1 MLNVGCSLLV
11 VRSSKLI
18 LQSSSFFGAT
28 AGGFVEKFSG
38 AFERSRQFPPR
49 GFEFFFLLVQR
60 IARRRGRQAEYFAGA
75 IQRKLDVRA
84 DVFPAEPVRSEERRV
99 GEEGR

>member
-1 MLNVGCSLLV
+1 MLKVGRSLLD

-18 LQSSSFFGAT
+18 LQSSSFFGAA
-28 AGGFVEKFSG
+28 AGRFIEQFAG

-60 IARRRGRQAEYFAGA
+60 IARRRGWQAEDFAGA

-84 DVFPAEPVRSEERRV
+84 DVFPAKAVKKPGLVHN
-99 GEEGR
+99 